1 MEISQ
6 NKVLIYVFLAA
17 IFFVNLEINAVAVL
31 LNNISRYLDIS
42 ISSAQWIGSIYMVFF
57 SSTVIIA
64 GRLGDIYHSK
74 NIYLIGIYVF
84 LLSTLGCAF
93 SNGLTMLIIMR
104 ILQGVG
110 GALVWPNAASLI
122 LKQTDIYPKGKL
134 IGLFT
139 ASVGLAIASGPV
151 VSGYFTDLF
160 GWRGIFIITAVAML
174 VICGFHFFYK
184 SNFTS
189 ENNSKKEVD
198 YLGVL
203 ITCLL
208 LLTISFYLS
217 SFNSITLYIHLLY
230 LITIV
235 VLSFVLGVY
244 LKYKN
249 NPIIKINLF
258 KDRNVLIGCICR
270 LLFQTVFMGFTYSFI
285 IYVSNYFHL
294 SPFKAGLSFLSCT
307 ICLFILAF
315 VSGRLIDLRI
325 SIYSI
330 TLSGLILMIVAY
342 IILSSGYGN
351 GSVLFLEFLIIVL
364 GAGYAIASPSLLAI
378 TTKSTNNSN
387 YGSVTGMYFMFSTF
401 GNAIGIIIAGLYS
414 QYVAQSSI
422 VLVKFSNV
430 NILYGIITTFIFL
443 AILWLKIYNK
453 PSTNI

>member
-1 MEISQ
+1 MFQ
-6 NKVLIYVFLAA
+6 NKILIYVFLAA

-31 LNNISRYLDIS
+31 LNNISKYLDIS

-64 GRLGDIYHSK
+64 GRLGDIYNNN

-84 LLSTLGCAF
+84 LLSTLGCAL

-104 ILQGVG
+104 VFQGVG
-110 GALVWPNAASLI
+110 GALVWPNAAALI
-122 LKQTDIYPKGKL
+122 LKRTDVYPKGKL

-139 ASVGLAIASGPV
+139 ASVGLAIAAGPV

-160 GWRGIFIITAVAML
+160 GWRGIFILTVVAML
-174 VICGFHFFYK
+174 IICSFHFFYK
-184 SNFTS
+184 SNLIS
-189 ENNSKKEVD
+189 NNNSKKKVD
-198 YLGVL
+198 YVGVL

-217 SFNSITLYIHLLY
+217 SFNSISLYIHFSY
-230 LITIV
+230 LIIIA
-235 VLSFVLGVY
+235 VLGTVLGAY

-249 NPIIKINLF
+249 DPIIKINLF
-258 KDRNVLIGCICR
+258 NDHNVLLGCICR

-315 VSGRLIDLRI
+315 VSGRLIDLKI

-330 TLSGLILMIVAY
+330 TLGGLILMLIAY
-342 IILSSGYGN
+342 IILSLGYGAD
-351 GSVLFLEFLIIVL
+351 SIVFLEFLIIIL

-378 TTKSTNNSN
+378 TTRSTDNNN

-401 GNAIGIIIAGLYS
+401 GNAIGIIVAGLYS
-414 QYVAQSSI
+414 QYTVQSDI
-422 VLVKFSNV
+422 VLAKFCSV
-430 NILYGIITTFIFL
+430 NILYGIVTIFIL
-443 AILWLKIYNK
+443 LTILWLRTCNGLLK
-453 PSTNI
+453 T